1 MRRPKQEPVDFVK
14 KIRLGT
20 TEEEAEEEPAEILER
35 HAPKWSQEQRAKE
48 LAPTVEGNS
57 TMGEGNDF
65 DNSGTTGTRRT
76 DGRTKRGNIRPTG
89 PGQRTSV
96 ARLWQ

>member
-48 LAPTVEGNS
+48 LAPTVEG
-57 TMGEGNDF
+57 TQ
-65 DNSGTTGTRRT
+65 
-76 DGRTKRGNIRPTG
+76 KRAKEPT
-89 PGQRTSV
+89 PTVVIPQEREESEVAQSEATSD
-96 ARLWQ
+96 RLD